1 MRHHRVM
8 GSPAW
13 TSKLVTSCVK
23 LSIPQNGSS
32 TMVNL
37 WMRLQA
43 SQWMHM
49 RWDPYKIAKKPHQ
62 ESQDGKTRASKPI
75 KVFMKMGWNR
85 RVRFKLGLE
94 VVKKRSASYLKLI
107 AGTSSWSAYRPPTS
121 VASLATDDWS
131 CGPKQIDPASFLVM
145 HDSLNVSLHLQ
156 YLLSLLLYS
165 FHFSNLF
172 TSLLFTSLLSSLL
185 ESLHFFTLY
194 FSTFLISLLSSL
206 LYSLDFSALFT
217 SVLFGFLYCLL
228 LHGSP
233 LLHTFYISEV
243 LRLDFLVSLY
253 VLIDV

>member
-1 MRHHRVM
+1 MPKALASRERLRAGEICKANPGSWRSASSASRLPACTLEADFIWSYFDSILKRIFLALSLSPHTKTNTCMRHHRVM

-94 VVKKRSASYLKLI
+94 VMSK
-107 AGTSSWSAYRPPTS
+107 
-121 VASLATDDWS
+121 
-131 CGPKQIDPASFLVM
+131 
-145 HDSLNVSLHLQ
+145 NVRLRIWNWLQ
-156 YLLSLLLYS
+156 VRAVDQ
-165 FHFSNLF
+165 HIV
-172 TSLLFTSLLSSLL
+172 
-185 ESLHFFTLY
+185 HQ
-194 FSTFLISLLSSL
+194 
-206 LYSLDFSALFT
+206 
-217 SVLFGFLYCLL
+217 
-228 LHGSP
+228 HQ
-233 LLHTFYISEV
+233 
-243 LRLDFLVSLY
+243 
-253 VLIDV
+253 